1 MIIILFSLLL
11 CFSTQLYAECSD
23 LNYSECSEYP
33 EYCEWNDESE
43 VCQDIGGGGGDVEY
57 GPYQFSSISQSDGMR
72 NGPHYLG
79 ADLYYP
85 LEAVAPFK
93 TIVIGSGWG
102 GVGAYMSNWA
112 EFFASHGFI
121 AATIDYNDAEND
133 SHFQRGEAMLDLI
146 ETIKQENLRLL
157 SPVYDKVDTLK
168 FAAAG
173 HSISGGSAVNAGLLD
188 STQVLDAIIS
198 LNPTVIFEDC
208 VLCAGSEYCICL
220 VPELLEEQVVPT
232 LIISGEN
239 EVLEL
244 PEYEGMLGIDIYNN
258 HPQSTTKMIYE
269 IENGGHSS
277 AEFPQTGS
285 ITNLSLNWL
294 KYHLMDSLQVCNQL
308 IEENPE
314 NASVFSTTLECITDS
329 VESCIL
335 GEVYVSEGHNSG
347 DPEDYI
353 EIYNS
358 GLNDCSLE
366 GFQLDDNEELDDFT
380 FGNIIIP
387 ARGYW
392 IGYEDENN
400 SFSSGL
406 SANGDIIVF
415 ADSTGSSLIV
425 ELEVVQETDSIS
437 YSQSFDANGNGCYTI
452 PTPGSLNGEC
462 VTLSTLKTAIPP
474 REYSLS
480 QNYPNPFNPT
490 TQIRYDLPED
500 ALVSISI
507 YDVMGRKIKSL
518 SNANQ
523 TAGYHSLQWD
533 ATNDLGEIVSTGMY
547 FYTLRTKQFSE
558 TNKMLFLN

>member
-387 ARGYW
+387 ARRYW